1 MSLGVL
7 SAFKC
12 IRVYVFIDLLLIFKC
27 NFMVLCNDHE
37 SALESKISFPKGG
50 SREGLS
56 HELSTLKKKK
66 KRSGVAALC

>member
-27 NFMVLCNDHE
+27 NFMVLCYDHE

-50 SREGLS
+50 SR
-56 HELSTLKKKK
+56 
-66 KRSGVAALC
+66 